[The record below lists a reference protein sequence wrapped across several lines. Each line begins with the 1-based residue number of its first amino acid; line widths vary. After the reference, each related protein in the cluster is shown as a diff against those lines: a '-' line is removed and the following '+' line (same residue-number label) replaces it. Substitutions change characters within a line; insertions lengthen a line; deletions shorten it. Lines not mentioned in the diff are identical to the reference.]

1 MTTLSVRLPTTVHR
15 ELKKLSEHEGISLNT
30 LIATA
35 VAEKLSALEAQTI
48 LEERSQ
54 RGSREKF
61 LAALQAVPDVA
72 ADARDVLR

>member
-48 LEERSQ
+48 LEERSR

-61 LAALQAVPDVA
+61 LAALQAVPDMA
-72 ADARDVLR
+72 ADARDVLE

>member
-1 MTTLSVRLPTTVHR
+1 MHQ
-15 ELKKLSEHEGISLNT
+15 ELKKLSEREGVSLNS

-35 VAEKLSALEAQTI
+35 VAEKLSALETQSI

-61 LAALQAVPDVA
+61 LAALQRVPNA
-72 ADARDVLR
+72 APDQDDKLE

>member
-48 LEERSQ
+48 LEERSR

-72 ADARDVLR
+72 ADARDVLE

>member
-1 MTTLSVRLPTTVHR
+1 VLPVLH
-15 ELKKLSEHEGISLNT
+15 IT

-48 LEERSQ
+48 LEERSR

-72 ADARDVLR
+72 ADARDVLE

>member
-1 MTTLSVRLPTTVHR
+1 VLPVLH
-15 ELKKLSEHEGISLNT
+15 IT

-48 LEERSQ
+48 LEERSR

-61 LAALQAVPDVA
+61 LAALQAVPDMA
-72 ADARDVLR
+72 ADARDVLE

>member
-35 VAEKLSALEAQTI
+35 VAEKLSALET
-48 LEERSQ
+48 
-54 RGSREKF
+54 
-61 LAALQAVPDVA
+61 VA
-72 ADARDVLR
+72 SCP